1 MALGSIISSHVIRES
16 LRYCAGGRG
25 IRTGDIHLR
34 RCDSLHARSCTCSR
48 FACGVSPS
56 GVLALSRTFGTPCA
70 SAPIPIP
77 PSVMARWLCLTT
89 GGTQPSNG
97 NLGPP
102 SLSPGRPARF
112 STSWNGR
119 AGWLSDGLSS
129 LRETLPDNPKRG
141 FRSGRLGPGRSDPF
155 FVTVCVSA
163 WWLLSLL
170 TSVSGRLPKR
180 LKGPGRFRFI
190 FQPAI
195 AMFFG
200 IRAGISDARS
210 RREPFV
216 FGVLFDSQRRRALL
230 KEAFERLSVLIAMSI
245 LLDAL
250 SQFLI
255 LHEVFPGPA
264 LIVGPVLIA
273 MPYSL
278 TRALTN
284 RIVRHSR

>member
-1 MALGSIISSHVIRES
+1 
-16 LRYCAGGRG
+16 
-25 IRTGDIHLR
+25 
-34 RCDSLHARSCTCSR
+34 
-48 FACGVSPS
+48 
-56 GVLALSRTFGTPCA
+56 
-70 SAPIPIP
+70 
-77 PSVMARWLCLTT
+77 
-89 GGTQPSNG
+89 
-97 NLGPP
+97 
-102 SLSPGRPARF
+102 
-112 STSWNGR
+112 
-119 AGWLSDGLSS
+119 
-129 LRETLPDNPKRG
+129 
-141 FRSGRLGPGRSDPF
+141 
-155 FVTVCVSA
+155 
-163 WWLLSLL
+163 
-170 TSVSGRLPKR
+170 
-180 LKGPGRFRFI
+180 
-190 FQPAI
+190 
-195 AMFFG
+195 MFFG
-200 IRAGISDARS
+200 IRAGISDARY